1 MSRVLDAQI
10 VVIAKAPR
18 PGLAKTRLS
27 PPCTPQQAAAL
38 AAAALTDTLAAVR
51 STPVRRRV
59 LAFDDAV
66 AGDYDGDYDP
76 AAGVDLGGF
85 AVIAQ
90 RGAGLGARLAHAF
103 ADAAAGLPT
112 LLIGMDTPQV
122 SADLLTSSLTLLGST
137 DAVLGRATDGGWW
150 ALGMQDVQNAGVL
163 AHVPMSRS
171 DTARLTERALLE
183 RGVRLAALPELTDVD
198 TFDDA
203 LAVAADAPGSHFALQ
218 LAVVTGLIAS

>member
-1 MSRVLDAQI
+1 MRPVLDAQI

-27 PPCTPQQAAAL
+27 PPCTPEQAAAL
-38 AAAALTDTLAAVR
+38 AAAALTDTLSAVR

-59 LAFDDAV
+59 LAFDDPGAR
-66 AGDYDGDYDP
+66 DGRP
-76 AAGVDLGGF
+76 APVELDLGGF
-85 AVIAQ
+85 AVIPQ
-90 RGAGLGARLAHAF
+90 RGAGLGPRLAHAF

-122 SADLLTSSLTLLGST
+122 SADLLGSCLTLLGTT

-150 ALGMQDVQNAGVL
+150 ALGVQDVQNADVL
-163 AHVPMSRS
+163 AHVAMSRP
-171 DTARLTERALLE
+171 DTARLTEQALLE
-183 RGVRLAALPELTDVD
+183 RGIRLAALPELADVD

-203 LAVAADAPGSHFALQ
+203 VAVAAAAPGSQFALQ
-218 LAVVTGLIAS
+218 LAAVTGLIAS